1 MITPP
6 VHRSASRLRLVT
18 DQFFTLRPNSGVKR
32 SLEETSEDE
41 ERLKEVVKLRQMKKA
56 LKKQKVQAKR
66 GWWFSRVRFTSNG
79 LNERRK
85 AS

>member
-18 DQFFTLRPNSGVKR
+18 EQFFVLRPNSGVKR

-66 GWWFSRVRFTSNG
+66 GW
-79 LNERRK
+79 
-85 AS
+85 

>member
-6 VHRSASRLRLVT
+6 VHRSAFRLRLVT
-18 DQFFTLRPNSGVKR
+18 DQFFVLRPNSGVKR

-66 GWWFSRVRFTSNG
+66 GW
-79 LNERRK
+79 
-85 AS
+85 

>member
-18 DQFFTLRPNSGVKR
+18 DQFFVLRPNSGVKR

-66 GWWFSRVRFTSNG
+66 GW
-79 LNERRK
+79 
-85 AS
+85 

>member
-1 MITPP
+1 MLLALFVVVVTFKLPAGD
-6 VHRSASRLRLVT
+6 HASRASKCSRLRLIT
-18 DQFFTLRPNSGVKR
+18 DQFFVLRPNSGVKR

-66 GWWFSRVRFTSNG
+66 GW
-79 LNERRK
+79 
-85 AS
+85 

>member
-1 MITPP
+1 MTAPSALRI
-6 VHRSASRLRLVT
+6 ASRLVT
-18 DQFFTLRPNSGVKR
+18 NKYFTFRPNSGVKR

-66 GWWFSRVRFTSNG
+66 GW
-79 LNERRK
+79 
-85 AS
+85 

>member
-18 DQFFTLRPNSGVKR
+18 VQFFVLRPNSGVKR

-66 GWWFSRVRFTSNG
+66 GW
-79 LNERRK
+79 
-85 AS
+85 

>member
-18 DQFFTLRPNSGVKR
+18 DHFFVLRPNSGVKR

-66 GWWFSRVRFTSNG
+66 GW
-79 LNERRK
+79 
-85 AS
+85 